1 MNNFADIVL
10 DNPLISPEDTA
21 LIDRNRR
28 VSYSQL
34 KSKVIGIA
42 AFLGSRGLARGDR
55 AAILMA
61 NCSEF
66 IEIYLGCAA
75 AGVVVVPL
83 NTRQLQSEQEMLL
96 KDAGV
101 RALFT
106 SEQYQDRGRH
116 FLKSLETLKA
126 LVETDLIHD
135 SSDIWSYERIQGTTS
150 TGGIPKTSKDDP
162 AAILYTSGT
171 TSSPKGA
178 VITHGNLLADLDQYL
193 STTQLGPKGVN
204 LQLSPLFHA
213 AAVFSFAHLKLG
225 GTTILIEKIEP
236 KLIFSTIEKEKVS
249 FIFTVPTVLYQL
261 LDHQDRTKFD
271 LSSLKRIQYGAA
283 PIAGAR
289 LKQAIDAFG
298 YRLMHSYGATESTS
312 HISILGCEEHK
323 IAAGSVGRP
332 LTGIEVRIVDDS
344 NDDLEPDAVGEI
356 LVRGRN
362 VFAGYWQRPEAT
374 SETLRDCWLHT
385 GDLGRIDTRGFL
397 YVVDRKKDM
406 VISGGTNIYPK
417 ELEEVMARHGGIA
430 ELAVFGIPDP
440 HWGEAVAAAVVP
452 QSGITLS
459 ETELM
464 NYMRSKVG
472 GYKVPKVIKIMDEL
486 PKNATGK
493 ILKRE
498 LAKMDIFRHI

>member
-10 DNPLISPEDTA
+10 DNPLISSDDTA
-21 LIDRNRR
+21 LVDRNRR
-28 VSYSQL
+28 VSYTQL
-34 KSKVIGIA
+34 KSNVLGVA
-42 AFLGSRGLARGDR
+42 AFLRTRGLTRGDR
-55 AAILMA
+55 AAILMS
-61 NCSEF
+61 NCVEF

-83 NTRQLQSEQEMLL
+83 NTRQLQSEQESLL

-101 RALFT
+101 RVLFT
-106 SEQYQDRGRH
+106 SEQYRERGLH
-116 FLKSLETLKA
+116 FLDSLEELNA
-126 LVETDLIHD
+126 LVETGPIHD
-135 SSDIWSYERIQGTTS
+135 SSGIWSYERIREASG
-150 TGGIPKTSKDDP
+150 PLDVERTSKDGP

-171 TSSPKGA
+171 TSAPKGA
-178 VITHGNLLADLDQYL
+178 VITHGNLLADLEQYIT
-193 STTQLGPKGVN
+193 TTQLVPKGVN

-225 GTTILIEKIEP
+225 GKTILIEKVDP
-236 KLIFSTIEKEKVS
+236 NLILSTIEKEKVS

-261 LDHQDRTKFD
+261 LDHQDRAKSD

-283 PIAGAR
+283 PISGAR
-289 LKQAIDAFG
+289 LSQAIDVFG

-323 IAAGSVGRP
+323 FAEGSVGRP
-332 LTGIEVRIVDDS
+332 LSGVEVRIVDDT
-344 NDDLEPDAVGEI
+344 NAELEPDTVGEI

-374 SETLRDCWLHT
+374 SETLRNGWLHT
-385 GDLGRIDTRGFL
+385 GDLGRIDKRGFL

-417 ELEEVMARHGGIA
+417 ELEDVMIRHGGIA
-430 ELAVFGIPDP
+430 ELAVFGIPDH

-452 QSGITLS
+452 KEGMTLS
-459 ETELM
+459 ESELM
-464 NYMRSKVG
+464 DYMRSKVG
-472 GYKVPKVIKIMDEL
+472 GYKVPKVLKILSEL

-498 LAKMDIFRHI
+498 LAKMKIFR